1 MKILSAFF
9 VGFLMSGFLF
19 SQSDSNTVWL
29 INGKKLTISS
39 YKFVENGNY
48 LAYEKKP
55 GKVKELDRM
64 EIFSITD
71 SKGKEEVFFNP
82 DTLDD
87 RYYTVENMRSFVTG
101 GYDGYAKTKA
111 RLSFFSGFLLGLA
124 GCSGYIFENPFYG
137 VIIPAG
143 GITIVG
149 LTSPSMKK
157 IRELSNDEFY
167 LLGYQESAKQ
177 VRAVQAIKGS
187 LVGIV
192 VGLGVG
198 IITGK
203 IK

>member
-1 MKILSAFF
+1 MKAFTALF
-9 VGFLMSGFLF
+9 IGVLISGFIF

-39 YKFVENGNY
+39 YKFIENGNY

-87 RYYTVENMRSFVTG
+87 RYYTVENMRSFIKG
-101 GYDGYAKTKA
+101 GYDGYEKTKA
-111 RLSFFSGFLLGLA
+111 PMSFISGFLLGFA
-124 GCSGYIFENPFYG
+124 GGSGYLIANPFYG
-137 VIIPAG
+137 IIIPAAG
-143 GITIVG
+143 VTIVG

-157 IRELSNDEFY
+157 LRNVGNDDFY

-177 VRAVQAIKGS
+177 VRVTQALKGS
-187 LVGIV
+187 LSGLVVGVVVGI
-192 VGLGVG
+192 L
-198 IITGK
+198 TCQ